1 MNENI
6 VYIPIKES
14 TYFQL
19 QSIKNKNEN
28 INEFLDSL
36 LSERIFF
43 QDMNS
48 LQSEKMKELWD
59 NKDDEEWAILN

>member
-43 QDMNS
+43 QDMNC

>member
-28 INEFLDSL
+28 INEFLDNL

-43 QDMNS
+43 QDMNC
-48 LQSEKMKELWD
+48 LQSKKMKELWD
-59 NKDDEEWAILN
+59 NKDDEEWAKLN

>member
-43 QDMNS
+43 QDMNG
-48 LQSEKMKELWD
+48 LQSEKMQELWD
-59 NKDDEEWAILN
+59 NKDDEEWAKL